1 MATVKTTDTSKCFL
15 GSCSVVIVVLGF
27 EDMLKVAVISV
38 LTDRGFQSSEKGQ
51 KAQLCAS
58 KLLEW
63 MAERENRK
71 EVSDF
76 SSTMIHDLE
85 RCLRHPRK
93 VKFHTLKERMW
104 EKYFKLRASDPFR
117 SVWANFLQKSIGMNS
132 CPIFYQYVT
141 DKLMESLI
149 KEAFV
154 GYEVEKEDTV
164 ATYLDCEE
172 SNALHYTAGFVLRSL
187 AKTFIKSRLP
197 NKDELLLCIREMT
210 QGNRKYFVAII
221 YIFHNR

>member
-1 MATVKTTDTSKCFL
+1 MATVETTDTSNYCFL

-27 EDMLKVAVISV
+27 QDMLKVALTSV
-38 LTDRGFQSSEKGQ
+38 LTDKGFQSSENGHKV
-51 KAQLCAS
+51 QLCAS

-93 VKFHTLKERMW
+93 VKFHTLKKRMW
-104 EKYFKLRASDPFR
+104 EKYFKLRASHPFR
-117 SVWANFLQKSIGMNS
+117 SVWANFLQMSIVMNS
-132 CPIFYQYVT
+132 CQIFYQYVT

-154 GYEVEKEDTV
+154 GHEIEKGDTV
-164 ATYLDCEE
+164 AMYIDCEE
-172 SNALHYTAGFVLRSL
+172 SNESNL
-187 AKTFIKSRLP
+187 
-197 NKDELLLCIREMT
+197 
-210 QGNRKYFVAII
+210 
-221 YIFHNR
+221 